1 MNSRFLIF
9 SLTTSILPRL
19 RRSLSCCLRP
29 AACVLPPARFAPR
42 PPSPVSGDACHR
54 RRRRRHGLRP
64 PRQSRRHA
72 ARNHVMAV
80 VAEGL
85 ARAEL
90 IQGHRLVEFH
100 HHGHAAEAYGVPQVG
115 PEFHIPR
122 SEEHTSELQS
132 LMRIS
137 YAVFCLKTKK

>member
-90 IQGHRLVEFH
+90 LQGPRLVDFH
-100 HHGHAAEAYGVPQVG
+100 HLGHAAAEIGSATVCTPVTN
-115 PEFHIPR
+115 PHIVCR
-122 SEEHTSELQS
+122 FYL
-132 LMRIS
+132 
-137 YAVFCLKTKK
+137 ALKKHYHITPTPI